1 LNTQFLDENLGDL
14 LFTLLVKTKK
24 ENSLKNK
31 FKKEFIKGGNRII
44 IGKNLFELIKI
55 FSLNQSKPKKFTK
68 RGDFIEIIE

>member
-14 LFTLLVKTKK
+14 LFTLVVKTKK
-24 ENSLKNK
+24 EKSLKNK

-44 IGKNLFELIKI
+44 IGKNLLELIKI
-55 FSLNQSKPKKFTK
+55 FSLNQSRKFTK